1 VFSSSFGTSAAA
13 DAFNAAM
20 RIPNILQNL
29 FGEGVL
35 SASFIP
41 VYAGLLARDERET
54 ADRVAAAVG
63 GLLALAM
70 AVLVAVGLVATPLL
84 VSAVAVGFTGETRA
98 LTVQLVRIVFPG
110 IGLLVMGAW
119 CLGVLNS
126 HRRFLLSYLAPV
138 AMNVVLI
145 ATLLYFGR
153 RAADARLA
161 TYLAWG
167 AVAGALAQVLV
178 QLPTVLRVAPGLLRR
193 DPRAPRDAV
202 RGHVRLVAR
211 NFAPVLVGRGV
222 VQISGYI
229 DNALASLVAAG
240 AVTVFTNAQTLYQLP
255 GSLFGMSIAA
265 AELPAMSSLAGD
277 DAEVAALLRAR
288 LSSALRRVAFF
299 VIPSAAAFLALGD
312 VLAAAAF
319 GYGRFTPADV
329 RWVWGTLAA
338 APSAC
343 SPRRSAGSTPPRSTR
358 ARRRARRSA
367 SHWCASHSR
376 WRRATWAPG
385 THRGGS
391 ASTRSGAPS
400 ALRPRPASRGGSS
413 SRSSAGRS
421 TGRSGRPASRPA
433 PSRDCGAPQPP
444 PRPWAGRSS
453 SPWDAGLRSRRPP
466 WSAPRSARP
475 TSPSPPPSARVR
487 ARRSSPESGGASR
500 AADRP
505 RRAPGAGVLPLH
517 EVARRGPPAR
527 PPRPRQSVAPMIT
540 APEAVAAKLPH
551 LPDSPGVYLWKDAD
565 GKVLYVGKAKR
576 LRSRVRSYFA
586 SDHPASPKTRGL
598 VRNVQDLETIVVPTE
613 AHALIL
619 EANLIKEYR
628 PRFNIAL
635 KDDKNYPY
643 IKVTVQEPYPRVFV
657 TRRLQS
663 DGARYFGP
671 YTDVGRMRQALNVV
685 KRIFTVRSCNYDMPR
700 EMPERACLDFAIKRC
715 KAPCIGNQSLED
727 YRAMVDE
734 VTVFLDGKTDEVVR
748 RISARM
754 EEASERLDF
763 ERAGE
768 LRDALRHLQRMQEP
782 TVVLELEGGDRDVV
796 GYARDGDD
804 ACVAVMRIRG
814 GKLLARDHRFLENID
829 EGDDDPIVLAAFLA
843 RSYLGGGRG
852 ARRRAA
858 RAVRL
863 RRPAG
868 ARGVARPDAGAGAAA
883 RLAPP
888 ARRPRRAERAA
899 PPRGVPPGGH
909 GGGGARRRPGVRAP
923 ARTRAEEG
931 AALAGLLRHLA
942 RAGHR
947 YGRVVRVVRER
958 PRQARRIPQVQ
969 GRDGAGDRRLRVDAR
984 GRRPVLPPPAR
995 RGAAAPGPRRH
1006 RRRQG
1011 PAQRRARG
1019 ARGARPR

>member
-1 VFSSSFGTSAAA
+1 VNAPVSGPRAGASTTGGAASTDAALAPEAPGTIDPAPAPPAAAAPRMPRIEHTGRAAALISAGILASRVLGFVRQGVFSSSFGTSAAA

-329 RWVWGTLAA
+329 RWVWGTLAGSAVGLLASTLGRLYASTFYARKETRTPLRFALVRIALTLA
-338 APSAC
+338 AGYVGARYA
-343 SPRRSAGSTPPRSTR
+343 PRWLGVDAKWGTVGLTAASGLAGWVEF
-358 ARRRARRSA
+358 ALLRRALNRQIGPTGIPAGAVARLWGAAAAAAAVGWAVKLAVGRGPALATAAVVCAAFGATYLTLTAALGEGESA
-367 SHWCASHSR
+367 
-376 WRRATWAPG
+376 
-385 THRGGS
+385 
-391 ASTRSGAPS
+391 
-400 ALRPRPASRGGSS
+400 ALV
-413 SRSSAGRS
+413 
-421 TGRSGRPASRPA
+421 
-433 PSRDCGAPQPP
+433 
-444 PRPWAGRSS
+444 
-453 SPWDAGLRSRRPP
+453 
-466 WSAPRSARP
+466 
-475 TSPSPPPSARVR
+475 ARVR
-487 ARRSSPESGGASR
+487 RRLARR
-500 AADRP
+500 
-505 RRAPGAGVLPLH
+505 
-517 EVARRGPPAR
+517 
-527 PPRPRQSVAPMIT
+527 
-540 APEAVAAKLPH
+540 
-551 LPDSPGVYLWKDAD
+551 
-565 GKVLYVGKAKR
+565 
-576 LRSRVRSYFA
+576 
-586 SDHPASPKTRGL
+586 
-598 VRNVQDLETIVVPTE
+598 
-613 AHALIL
+613 
-619 EANLIKEYR
+619 
-628 PRFNIAL
+628 
-635 KDDKNYPY
+635 
-643 IKVTVQEPYPRVFV
+643 
-657 TRRLQS
+657 
-663 DGARYFGP
+663 
-671 YTDVGRMRQALNVV
+671 
-685 KRIFTVRSCNYDMPR
+685 
-700 EMPERACLDFAIKRC
+700 
-715 KAPCIGNQSLED
+715 
-727 YRAMVDE
+727 
-734 VTVFLDGKTDEVVR
+734 
-748 RISARM
+748 
-754 EEASERLDF
+754 
-763 ERAGE
+763 
-768 LRDALRHLQRMQEP
+768 
-782 TVVLELEGGDRDVV
+782 
-796 GYARDGDD
+796 
-804 ACVAVMRIRG
+804 
-814 GKLLARDHRFLENID
+814 
-829 EGDDDPIVLAAFLA
+829 
-843 RSYLGGGRG
+843 
-852 ARRRAA
+852 
-858 RAVRL
+858 
-863 RRPAG
+863 
-868 ARGVARPDAGAGAAA
+868 
-883 RLAPP
+883 
-888 ARRPRRAERAA
+888 
-899 PPRGVPPGGH
+899 
-909 GGGGARRRPGVRAP
+909 
-923 ARTRAEEG
+923 
-931 AALAGLLRHLA
+931 
-942 RAGHR
+942 
-947 YGRVVRVVRER
+947 
-958 PRQARRIPQVQ
+958 
-969 GRDGAGDRRLRVDAR
+969 
-984 GRRPVLPPPAR
+984 
-995 RGAAAPGPRRH
+995 
-1006 RRRQG
+1006 
-1011 PAQRRARG
+1011 
-1019 ARGARPR
+1019 